1 MSVLVLSVLRCPD
14 GAAPETRRVTGGEY
28 AIGRGTENDWVLADP
43 ERVLSKRHCVV
54 GFHGGAWHVTDTST
68 NGVFLNRDSDPVGR
82 DQSQELREGDRLR
95 LGAWEIEIRLEADTG
110 MGMGSMDSF
119 GAAPADHGA
128 HRYAAPPR
136 STDAYSLDP
145 FADHAPPPQRNPFDE
160 PPQGG
165 PGLPSAALP
174 EDFDPLAPD
183 PAPDYAGPTHED
195 HTPSFGDAFRPPPAH
210 GPMAQGGAILGAGP
224 IPDDFDPFAPEPV
237 AQPPKAGPIPDDFG
251 MAVPTGRPPPAP
263 SPPTPQAF
271 AAPPAMPTTP
281 PIPQDDDWSDLAAP
295 PAGGP
300 AAKAA
305 PSTATD
311 DWLDFSSTAPAE
323 TPAPRPPPPTPIR
336 TTTPPPPPP
345 PPQAAARAAPA
356 AAPAD
361 PSDLL
366 AAFLRGAGLPDAQIG
381 DPAQRMER
389 LGAAFRAL
397 VAGLRRALIARAS
410 IKGEFRIEQT
420 MIRSRGNNPLKF
432 SAGDD
437 DAVAALLG
445 AGRRTEM
452 DAPEAVTDAL
462 EDIRLHELAS
472 MAAMQ
477 SAIRAL
483 VDTLAPAPLLA
494 SAKGGLLPGQKQA
507 SAFEAYEALHAQ
519 VTAALTDDFD
529 SVFGKAF
536 ARAYEQALT
545 EAKSRPRD

>member
-28 AIGRGTENDWVLADP
+28 AIGRGGENDWVLADP

-68 NGVFLNRDSDPVGR
+68 NGVFLNRDGDPLGR
-82 DQSQELREGDRLR
+82 DQSQELRDGDRLR
-95 LGAWEIEIRLEADTG
+95 LGAWEIEVRLEADTG
-110 MGMGSMDSF
+110 AQSMDPF
-119 GAAPADHGA
+119 GAPPADHGA
-128 HRYAAPPR
+128 HRYGAPAR
-136 STDAYSLDP
+136 GTDPYSLDP
-145 FADHAPPPQRNPFDE
+145 FADHAPPAQRNPFDE

-165 PGLPSAALP
+165 PALPSAALP

-183 PAPDYAGPTHED
+183 PAPDFSGPTHDD
-195 HTPSFGDAFRPPPAH
+195 HTPSFGDAFRPPPAQ

-224 IPDDFDPFAPEPV
+224 IPDDFDPFAPDPV
-237 AQPPKAGPIPDDFG
+237 APSPKAASIPDDFG
-251 MAVPTGRPPPAP
+251 MAAPTDRP
-263 SPPTPQAF
+263 PPTPQAF
-271 AAPPAMPTTP
+271 AAPPSMPATP
-281 PIPQDDDWSDLAAP
+281 AIPQEDDWSDLAPASP
-295 PAGGP
+295 PP
-300 AAKAA
+300 AA
-305 PSTATD
+305 PSTAPE
-311 DWLDFSSTAPAE
+311 DWLDFSKPVTSPEAATAPSA
-323 TPAPRPPPPTPIR
+323 AVPPPTPIR
-336 TTTPPPPPP
+336 TTAPPPPPP
-345 PPQAAARAAPA
+345 PPPAATAAPR
-356 AAPAD
+356 APSD

-381 DPAQRMER
+381 DPAARMER

-397 VAGLRRALIARAS
+397 VSGLRRALIARAS

-494 SAKGGLLPGQKQA
+494 NAKGGLLPGQKQA

-536 ARAYEQALT
+536 ARAYEQALA